1 MISFHSDA
9 LVQRMDS
16 SLVNV
21 YVGLLLVMVFLSLVG
36 NMMVLTA
43 LHLQHSNRRNSLDLF
58 IANTAVS
65 DIISSFSATFS
76 INNAKLHWNDNS
88 IICKMCYS
96 LIFISYA
103 VTTLTLCLA
112 TLDRFYGI
120 CFPIKRKQVRLLK
133 KQTLSIC
140 VIWIL
145 SCLLFAPYVYAYNI
159 QDLKHLAKE
168 TTTVQICVQTWGS
181 TSEQIHFT
189 LVVFFLLYLS
199 PLALFCFVFVKVL
212 QKLQEPST
220 ASGGN
225 AILYKKRKRTAILL
239 VMLIFSH
246 YLCWSPSIL
255 ANVVQIFGRP
265 SFLSFNVQLV
275 LELLRF
281 IRSVLNPLI
290 YLSLYE
296 NFWNTWKELF
306 SNSFTVTKK
315 TSKQQSVPVSP
326 VASGMP
332 GYCAPQVSSYSS
344 R

>member
-1 MISFHSDA
+1 MISFHSEA
-9 LVQRMDS
+9 LFQGMDS
-16 SLVNV
+16 SLVNA
-21 YVGLLLVMVFLSLVG
+21 YVGLLLVIVFLSLVG
-36 NMMVLTA
+36 NVVVLTT
-43 LHLQHSNRRNSLDLF
+43 LYLQHSKRRNSLDLF

-103 VTTLTLCLA
+103 VTSLTLCLA

-120 CFPIKRKQVRLLK
+120 CFPIKHKQVRLLK

-140 VIWIL
+140 IIWIL

-159 QDLKHLAKE
+159 QDLKLLAKE
-168 TTTVQICVQTWGS
+168 KTVQICIQTWGS

-189 LVVFFLLYLS
+189 LVMFFLLYLS
-199 PLALFCFVFVKVL
+199 PLALFGFIFVKVL

-225 AILYKKRKRTAILL
+225 AILYKKRKRMAILL
-239 VMLIFSH
+239 ITLIASH

-255 ANVVQIFGRP
+255 ANVVRIFGQT
-265 SFLSFNVQLV
+265 SFLFFNVQLV

-290 YLSLYE
+290 YMSLYE
-296 NFWNTWKELF
+296 NFWNTLKELV
-306 SNSFTVTKK
+306 SVTKK
-315 TSKQQSVPVSP
+315 QFVTISP
-326 VASGMP
+326 AASGMP
-332 GYCAPQVSSYSS
+332 EYCAPQDSQYS
-344 R
+344 RR